1 MKDFIFYSIII
12 LIKQAQAVVNIQN
25 QCCIGSTDS
34 ICSADT
40 FIGEVRRFCQL
51 QAEGQSLMRAVIIR
65 LNLSRTIAYLADSEE
80 MPRLLRTDGNAA
92 VSPKNHGEVVFNS

>member
-51 QAEGQSLMRAVIIR
+51 QAEGQSLMRAVISR
-65 LNLSRTIAYLADSEE
+65 LNLSRTIADPADSEE
-80 MPRLLRTDGNAA
+80 MPRLRTDGNVA
-92 VSPKNHGEVVFNS
+92 VSPKNHGEVIFNS